1 MDVKQIEYI
10 VKIAE
15 TGSITKAAEQLFITQ
30 SALNQQ
36 LLKLEQSLGVKLFM
50 RHKHDMTPTEA
61 GKVYLKYGQHML
73 QEKRE
78 AYTIINDM
86 SQNNVGKLYFTF
98 ARERGIDMFCSTYS
112 VFHQKFPGII
122 LEPHEMLAQQQMARI
137 SQGYV
142 DLGLV
147 TVADEDKLPGLEYEL
162 IRKEPMILAVPRSTP
177 QAASAARPGT
187 PLEDLPVADLK
198 QFRDLPFVLIFE
210 RSTMRRIIDK
220 IFRQHHFTP
229 YVLFESASIRTLET
243 MVKTDLACTIVSA
256 NYYKFQDKI
265 AYYRLPGD
273 PQWELDIV
281 YKKKAYLSKPMLYY
295 KELMQRYFREKSPLI
310 TRKLLSKAG
319 V

>member
-36 LLKLEQSLGVKLFM
+36 LLKLEQSLGVKLFI

-61 GKVYLKYGQHML
+61 GKVYLQYGRHML

-86 SQNNVGKLYFTF
+86 SQNNVGKLYFAF

-112 VFHQKFPGII
+112 AFHKEFPGIT
-122 LEPHEMLAQQQMARI
+122 LEPHEMLAQQQMAQI
-137 SQGYV
+137 TQGYV

-147 TVADEDKLPGLEYEL
+147 TVADEDKQPGVEFEL
-162 IRKEPMILAVPRSTP
+162 IRKEPMILAVPRSAP
-177 QAASAARPGT
+177 EAAGAAKPGT

-198 QFRDLPFVLIFE
+198 QFKDMPFVLIFE

-220 IFRQHHFTP
+220 IFRQHHFNP

-243 MVKTDLACTIVSA
+243 MVKTDLACTIVSG
-256 NYYKFQDKI
+256 NYYKYQDKI

-273 PQWELDIV
+273 PQWELDII
-281 YKKKAYLSKPMLYY
+281 YKKGAYLSKPMLYY
-295 KELMQRYFREKSPLI
+295 KELMQQYFHEKAPLI
-310 TRKLLSKAG
+310 TKKGR
-319 V
+319 

>member
-15 TGSITKAAEQLFITQ
+15 TGSITRAAEQLFITQ

-36 LLKLEQSLGVKLFM
+36 LLKLEQSLGVKLFI

-61 GKVYLKYGQHML
+61 GNVYLKYGRHML

-98 ARERGIDMFCSTYS
+98 ARERGINMFCSTYS
-112 VFHQKFPGII
+112 VFHQKFPGIT

-137 SQGYV
+137 AQGYV

-147 TVADEDKLPGLEYEL
+147 TVSEDDKLPGLEYEC
-162 IRKEPMILAVPRSTP
+162 IRKEPILLAVPRSFP
-177 QAASAARPGT
+177 QAAKAARPGT
-187 PLEDLPVADLK
+187 PLEDLPYGDLK
-198 QFRDLPFVLIFE
+198 DLRDLPFVLMFE
-210 RSTMRRIIDK
+210 SSTMRHIIDK
-220 IFRQHHFTP
+220 LFRQHHFSP

-243 MVKTDLACTIVSA
+243 MVKTDLACTIVSG
-256 NYYKFQDKI
+256 NYYKYQDRI
-265 AYYRLPGD
+265 AYFRLPGD
-273 PQWELDIV
+273 PEWELDIV
-281 YKKKAYLSKPMLYY
+281 YKKGAYLSKPMLYY
-295 KELMQRYFREKSPLI
+295 KELMQEYFHEKAPLI
-310 TRKLLSKAG
+310 TKKK